1 MARHCTNGP
10 WHGLEHLAQHWMA
23 HGAFA
28 NDNAHAAYMS
38 ATKTNW
44 LVING
49 RPVDLPRLP
58 LTCTLS
64 DYFLHILFIEL
75 HATLCKPQ

>member
-28 NDNAHAAYMS
+28 NDNAHAAYMGE
-38 ATKTNW
+38 TKTNW
-44 LVING
+44 MVMEGLLIC
-49 RPVDLPRLP
+49 LAYL
-58 LTCTLS
+58 
-64 DYFLHILFIEL
+64 
-75 HATLCKPQ
+75 